1 MTHAV
6 LADTVALYAAADEND
21 SLHERAMQ
29 DFNKLESDDREI
41 MLAHP
46 TLLETHS
53 LVLRR
58 MGISAAVRW
67 LNYMSDA
74 TLVNPTPEDYRQAIG
89 MIQVFS
95 GQDITLFDATV
106 AVMALRLGL
115 AVWTYDHHFDVMR
128 VPVWR

>member
-1 MTHAV
+1 MKHAV
-6 LADTVALYAAADEND
+6 LADAVALYAAADEND

-29 DFNKLESDDREI
+29 DFSKLENDDREI
-41 MLAHP
+41 ILVYP

-58 MGISAAVRW
+58 MGINSAVRW
-67 LNYMSDA
+67 MNYMSDA
-74 TLVNPTPEDYRQAIG
+74 VLVNPTPEDYRQAIAK
-89 MIQVFS
+89 IRVFS

-106 AVMALRLGL
+106 AVVALRLGL
-115 AVWTYDHHFDVMR
+115 EVWTYDHHFDLMR